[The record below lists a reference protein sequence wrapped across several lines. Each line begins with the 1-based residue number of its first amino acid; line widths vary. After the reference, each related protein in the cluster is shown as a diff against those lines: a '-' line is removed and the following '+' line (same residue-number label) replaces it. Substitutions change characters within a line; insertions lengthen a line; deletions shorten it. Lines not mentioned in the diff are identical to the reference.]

1 MIDLPVVFILQK
13 DVLSFEYLTSD
24 TETKW
29 KLKIRQTGG
38 YPYWKTTAQQGQ
50 VLEVIALFPPLT
62 LLLDQVHF
70 SVSSMS
76 VRPSLRA
83 FTSSPKKFEVPQNHP
98 SSCCCN
104 SSEFCIQIYFMLH
117 YFFCLHGGRMLV
129 RWKVH
134 VFLNSC
140 SPSHYYIFSVLK
152 TKHLLCLQDCLCLE
166 TDILKAFFKVQGWE
180 DSSRP
185 QHTSASI
192 LNRELPADT
201 VVLLLHLST
210 HLIIRISTFKICEIH
225 ISCSFKLE
233 GSSRQHRSRVQGW
246 RASLECECE
255 CVQRALSTLGSR
267 PECSGCYVRA
277 HQMNTSLFS
286 QKTAANVGSLLL
298 QHHGLLE
305 VQHHGERLVL
315 HAAASRWNCLERKY
329 TYTRTHTHSCTP
341 PSITSVLYCSVLS
354 PSCEQRRGI
363 SVSSS
368 VPPRCPLGLKCP
380 FIARRYL
387 IGLSISPYRCVARTS
402 ASLYSR
408 RLSAAALLVL
418 GL

>member
-13 DVLSFEYLTSD
+13 DVLSFEYLTSE

-38 YPYWKTTAQQGQ
+38 YPYWKTTAQQGR

-76 VRPSLRA
+76 VRPSFGA

-134 VFLNSC
+134 VFFELMLSFALLYFF
-140 SPSHYYIFSVLK
+140 SPEDK
-152 TKHLLCLQDCLCLE
+152 LE

-185 QHTSASI
+185 QLTSASI

-255 CVQRALSTLGSR
+255 CVQCALSTLGSR

-387 IGLSISPYRCVARTS
+387 IGSSISPYRCVARTS

-418 GL
+418 WL

>member
-1 MIDLPVVFILQK
+1 M
-13 DVLSFEYLTSD
+13 
-24 TETKW
+24 
-29 KLKIRQTGG
+29 RQTDG
-38 YPYWKTTAQQGQ
+38 YPYWKTTAQQGR

-62 LLLDQVHF
+62 LLLDQVHS
-70 SVSSMS
+70 SVSSVS
-76 VRPSLRA
+76 VRPSFGA

-104 SSEFCIQIYFMLH
+104 SSEFCIQMYFMLH
-117 YFFCLHGGRMLV
+117 YFFVSMEAECWWDGKFIFFELMISFAL
-129 RWKVH
+129 
-134 VFLNSC
+134 L
-140 SPSHYYIFSVLK
+140 YIFKL
-152 TKHLLCLQDCLCLE
+152 LLCLQDCLCLE

-180 DSSRP
+180 ESSRP
-185 QHTSASI
+185 QLTSASI
-192 LNRELPADT
+192 LNREPPADT
-201 VVLLLHLST
+201 VVLLSHLST
-210 HLIIRISTFKICEIH
+210 RLIIRITTFKICEIQ

-233 GSSRQHRSRVQGW
+233 GLSRQHRSLVQGW

-255 CVQRALSTLGSR
+255 YVLPALSTLGSR

-277 HQMNTSLFS
+277 HQMNTSSFS

-298 QHHGLLE
+298 QHHGLLQ

-315 HAAASRWNCLERKY
+315 HAAAWRWSCLERKY
-329 TYTRTHTHSCTP
+329 THTRTHTHSCTP
-341 PSITSVLYCSVLS
+341 PSISSVLYCSVLS
-354 PSCEQRRGI
+354 LSCEQRRGI

-387 IGLSISPYRCVARTS
+387 IGSSISPYRCVARTS

-408 RLSAAALLVL
+408 RLSAAALPVL
-418 GL
+418 RL